1 MPTPLWSYRLSAASG
16 GIALARESGQTLA
29 WDIQQRLVLLS
40 RRGSVQAQSRRKAP
54 LLAAVVS
61 DDGSAAA
68 VIEEQSVAWLR
79 RDLSPRWCK
88 PTVNK
93 PTALALDSH
102 GRCLAVA
109 DSGNRLQ
116 LYEKGGRLIGASLST
131 PRPLYHLHFLAA
143 EPYLVGAADFGLLLA
158 LDLRSRQWVWQDSPV
173 IHLGDLAAS
182 GRGGTIALGCFSEG
196 VRRYDLAGKQR
207 SPLATPEPCRYAAIT
222 YDGRRLLVG
231 TIFGLV
237 CALDDD
243 GGQRF
248 EQRFDQTLVGLG
260 MTALGDAGVIVLA
273 DGRVVGLDFSEELK
287 SFLPILPTSGERP
300 LN

>member
-1 MPTPLWSYRLSAASG
+1 VAAA
-16 GIALARESGQTLA
+16 I
-29 WDIQQRLVLLS
+29 
-40 RRGSVQAQSRRKAP
+40 
-54 LLAAVVS
+54 S
-61 DDGSAAA
+61 DDGSAVAT
-68 VIEEQSVAWLR
+68 VEEQSIEWLR
-79 RDLSPRWCK
+79 RDFSPRWRRPSVPK
-88 PTVNK
+88 PTS
-93 PTALALDSH
+93 LALDSH

-116 LYEKGGRLIGASLST
+116 LYDKGGRPIGEPLST

-143 EPYLVGAADFGLLLA
+143 EPYLVGAADFGMLLA
-158 LDLRSRQWVWQDSPV
+158 VDLRSRQWLWQDSPV
-173 IHLGDLAAS
+173 IHLGDLTAS

-207 SPLATPEPCRYAAIT
+207 PPLATPEPCRYAAIT

-237 CALDDD
+237 CAMDDD

-248 EQRFDQTLVGLG
+248 EQRFDQPLIGLG
-260 MTALGDAGVIVLA
+260 LTALGDAGVIALA
-273 DGRVVGLDFSEELK
+273 HGRVVVLDFSEELK